1 MNRLKRVLSIVL
13 VMAMM
18 FSGMVFPAGAV
29 NAPCTLTLT
38 NAEATVTANAGQTVS
53 VNVDISGLQDNEGW
67 AALTLYAY
75 YDSKVLEFEDWDTG
89 SVFNTARMN
98 IMNAGGSVSGSIN
111 AAKDIQDANKNGNTD
126 EMCVGIAYTATDK
139 KNNPARMAGNG
150 TLWTLKFNVAKDL
163 ESQVL
168 PLQFVCLKATVNE
181 DTSAM
186 PATVN
191 GQITVHGVTPSI
203 SEVTLDKTSV
213 EVNGTNGATVKATA
227 TSAKG
232 TDLTKNVAWTVSGGN
247 GVSIDKDT
255 GVITVA
261 NNAAAGSYT
270 VTASGKGNTSTGSAT
285 ATLTVTREAAKAK
298 TVTISGGVDTITMPA
313 VPFVNGDFQY
323 TPVAIYKEQQ
333 AFTVTVTNQ
342 YGEKI
347 ENPNVVWS
355 FEGKTGTEHHLKESP
370 YTHCNNAPHDHDYC
384 EEYTFV
390 DNDSAYGLEISR
402 DGHLLITSAC
412 NTGTATVT
420 ATVGAETARKK
431 VNVVKA
437 DLVAKK
443 MTMNGV
449 DSVTIPTGDT
459 AAKETYSIE
468 VFDQYQEKIANP
480 DVEWSIEPANTTGVS
495 VANGV
500 LTVDKTAQAG
510 PISVRAAV
518 KGNPEVFA
526 FRQVQLQSVVFT
538 ENTAPTVQENPVYG
552 STWQEIV
559 TSNGSYTAKV
569 GDTVIEGTYSLKDA
583 NVRPDAGKQTYTILF
598 NSNNG
603 VYKDVVVSTGDT
615 NIAPYT
621 LTVTNGNIAVAKTYD
636 GTTAV
641 ADGNVTG
648 KLGYTNP
655 SFGDELFITYTGA
668 AYNDASV
675 AGASKVTFSGLKL
688 EGAKAA
694 NYKLNVTSF
703 DVAAKI
709 SKASLTIKAKDNTI
723 TYGDT
728 PHDNGFTV
736 VSGLCGNDKD
746 DVVSGVTYTY
756 NYTQNGNVGSY
767 IITPAGG
774 TADNYEV
781 TGYETGTLTVSPKA
795 LTADA
800 IAAIDAVTYNGKAQ
814 APALNVV
821 DGTKVLTA
829 DTDYTAVYSN
839 NTNAGTAKVV
849 ITGKGNYSGTAEQ
862 TFTINKKP
870 VTVTSGI
877 TAVDREYNSTN
888 VVELDCTKAVFGG
901 LIDGENLTVAATG
914 AMADAH
920 AGSNKEVTISGL
932 TLGGT
937 SADNYVLA
945 ENGNQTTTTV
955 NISKQAATALT
966 LTAKNAVYT
975 AAAYDAKNVTP
986 SRNANDVHLNYYADN
1001 NGRQG
1006 TEINTPVNVG
1016 TYWVSGKINETEDI
1030 SAAVAAAVKFQIT
1043 KASLTVTANN
1053 NTITYGAEPAANGY
1067 TVSGLLGSDTESVVS
1082 DVEYAYSY
1090 KQYGNVGAYDI
1101 TPKDAKAA
1109 NYEIKFVSGE
1119 LTVEP
1124 KAVTVSGI
1132 TAKNRQY
1139 NGETA
1144 VELDCTKAVFGG
1156 VVNNDALTV
1165 AAVGT
1170 MTTADAAQGKEV
1182 SISGLKLG
1190 GASAG
1195 NYVLAETGHQTTTT
1209 VDISKKTATELT
1221 LTAKNAA
1228 YTGVAYDATN
1238 VVPSRDAKD
1247 VVLTYYADN
1256 NGQQGNVL
1264 TAAPTAVGTY
1274 WVSGKIEE
1282 TNNIAAAVA
1291 AAVKFQITKAPL
1303 TITAKDKTITYGD
1316 APANDGAKFEGLV
1329 NNESAETVV
1338 SGLTY
1343 AYNYEQYGNVGAYT
1357 ITPKDAKADNY
1368 EIKFVSGKLTVSPK
1382 TVGLEWT
1389 GAGTL
1394 YYDGKAKN
1402 VAATATGLV
1411 NDDKIAVTVS
1421 GGTQTAIGSYSA
1433 AATGLTGAKAGN
1445 YTLPE
1450 NKTAPYTIEAALTSV
1465 TVTPSTIT
1473 ATIDGLTIKLVGYK
1487 TATEVVEISAD
1498 GATVDGNK
1506 LTINGVEYTID
1517 KSGVKDM
1524 PAEVEIQ
1531 PAESK
1536 VAKPE
1541 GAEIEDSIVGEINNA
1556 ETKGDG
1562 LNEAAADKIAAAD
1575 KTITEQDKTENEVT
1589 KVQVKITLNIQP
1601 KSFEEKEGKHELI
1614 LNIEPKITYTYVN
1627 KDGDVVTKLTKT
1639 DKLANNDIKAPVTIS
1654 VKLPSGFIPNFA
1666 KHHNE
1671 MIPVTVVNGVATWQ
1685 QSSFSDV
1692 TLVSDMRAAV
1702 LTFQFED
1709 GHTQTITYTAADI
1722 GKALPTDSKSGY
1734 TFKGWSDA
1742 KYTSLTDAALTALN
1756 GTHTLTANF
1765 SANGNTGGGSGGGG
1779 GSAVST
1785 YVITAKAGNGGTIS
1799 PNGSVSVTSGKDQSF
1814 AIKANDGYKIED
1826 VLVDGKSV
1834 GAVASYKFTKVKA
1847 KHTIEAR
1854 FAKTEDVTPSTGFT
1868 DVKTTDYFFNAVD
1881 WAVKNNITNGLT
1893 STTFGPDVTCTRAQT
1908 VTFLWRAA
1916 GSPAP
1921 KTANNPFT
1929 DVKAS
1934 DYYYNAVLWAVENGI
1949 TNGASATTFAPDA
1962 TVERGQ
1968 VVTFLW
1974 RAADKLAS
1982 QADNHFTDLKD
1993 GAYYT
1998 DAVLWAVEKG
2008 ITTGTSATTFAPEA
2022 GCTRGQIVTF
2032 LYRAAQ

>member
-1 MNRLKRVLSIVL
+1 MKKIKRMLSLLLALSIVFS
-13 VMAMM
+13 MAI
-18 FSGMVFPAGAV
+18 FPVGAA
-29 NAPCTLTLT
+29 NDLS
-38 NAEATVTANAGQTVS
+38 ATVDQATIKAGESVKVNLLTQDNPGFTALTVRVYYKADVLTCTGVSVKKSADGQDSAWSKFAASMDDEAGETANAQ
-53 VNVDISGLQDNEGW
+53 
-67 AALTLYAY
+67 
-75 YDSKVLEFEDWDTG
+75 
-89 SVFNTARMN
+89 
-98 IMNAGGSVSGSIN
+98 
-111 AAKDIQDANKNGNTD
+111 ANKNDTTNISADRKDNGWA
-126 EMCVGIAYTATDK
+126 MAAFGYTALGKAFSANDCIGSLTFTAASD
-139 KNNPARMAGNG
+139 
-150 TLWTLKFNVAKDL
+150 V
-163 ESQVL
+163 ESCETPVD
-168 PLQFVCLKATVNE
+168 VEIVKATALDNSTLPIVKTTRVMFTIN
-181 DTSAM
+181 
-186 PATVN
+186 
-191 GQITVHGVTPSI
+191 GVTPSI
-203 SEVTLDKTSV
+203 SEVTLDKSSV

-232 TDLTKNVAWTVSGGN
+232 TDLTKNVAWTVSSRNGGT
-247 GVSIDKDT
+247 GVSISPDGT
-255 GVITVA
+255 ITVA
-261 NNAAAGSYT
+261 KNAAADTYT
-270 VTASGKGNTSTGSAT
+270 IMAEGKNATAVGSAD
-285 ATLTVTREAAKAK
+285 AKLTVTREAAKAK
-298 TVTISGGVDTITMPA
+298 TVTISGGVDSLDIPITGTVDTTFAAA
-313 VPFVNGDFQY
+313 VTDQYGDAMVSEIEWSISPEI
-323 TPVAIYKEQQ
+323 TGVSMADGKVTVSADAKNAITDSQ
-333 AFTVTVTNQ
+333 AFTVTAKSGSVTASKTINVKREKSVTKRLSIAYADSATVPADGGETAGATPAVTAYDQYDVETNMGDDINEREKITWSIAPQVEGVLIADDGTINIKNSAKAAIKDTTGIVFTVTAEYGDAKATREITIKRSLPVATTIKMYKNGTELTGATDTVVVPTTDTANEYIYTAKAFDQ
-342 YGEKI
+342 YGE
-347 ENPNVVWS
+347 EL
-355 FEGKTGTEHHLKESP
+355 TGTNVAVSI
-370 YTHCNNAPHDHDYC
+370 APASG
-384 EEYTFV
+384 EGVTV
-390 DNDSAYGLEISR
+390 VGNK
-402 DGHLLITSAC
+402 LIVSKGAKKDVSY
-412 NTGTATVT
+412 TVT
-420 ATVGAETARKK
+420 AALDENSKQTITVTVKDIDITWPTVTAKSGTYGQK
-431 VNVVKA
+431 WSEIVKFNGGSAVLNGQTVAGTFTLVNADSIPNVGDKYQFVFKSNDGQYTVTSAKA
-437 DLVAKK
+437 DAVIAKAPL
-443 MTMNGV
+443 
-449 DSVTIPTGDT
+449 TI
-459 AAKETYSIE
+459 
-468 VFDQYQEKIANP
+468 
-480 DVEWSIEPANTTGVS
+480 
-495 VANGV
+495 
-500 LTVDKTAQAG
+500 
-510 PISVRAAV
+510 
-518 KGNPEVFA
+518 
-526 FRQVQLQSVVFT
+526 
-538 ENTAPTVQENPVYG
+538 
-552 STWQEIV
+552 
-559 TSNGSYTAKV
+559 TAKNA
-569 GDTVIEGTYSLKDA
+569 TVAYGEA
-583 NVRPDAGKQTYTILF
+583 PA
-598 NSNNG
+598 NNG
-603 VYKDVVVSTGDT
+603 VEYAGFVTGDEST
-615 NIAPYT
+615 N
-621 LTVTNGNIAVAKTYD
+621 
-636 GTTAV
+636 
-641 ADGNVTG
+641 
-648 KLGYTNP
+648 
-655 SFGDELFITYTGA
+655 
-668 AYNDASV
+668 
-675 AGASKVTFSGLKL
+675 
-688 EGAKAA
+688 
-694 NYKLNVTSF
+694 
-703 DVAAKI
+703 
-709 SKASLTIKAKDNTI
+709 SLTGNLTY
-723 TYGDT
+723 TYGDYAA
-728 PHDNGFTV
+728 G
-736 VSGLCGNDKD
+736 KD
-746 DVVSGVTYTY
+746 AGTYPI
-756 NYTQNGNVGSY
+756 V
-767 IITPAGG
+767 PAGVE
-774 TADNYEV
+774 AENYEI
-781 TGYETGTLTVSPKA
+781 TFKNGTLTVSPKA
-795 LTADA
+795 LPADA

-821 DGTKVLTA
+821 DGTKALMA
-829 DTDYTAVYSN
+829 DKDYTAVYSD

-862 TFTINKKP
+862 TFTIDKKP

-877 TAVDREYNSTN
+877 TAVDREYNGTTA
-888 VVELDCTKAVFGG
+888 VELNCTKAVFGG
-901 LIDGENLTVAATG
+901 LIDGDNLTVAATG
-914 AMADAH
+914 TMADAH

-937 SADNYVLA
+937 SAGNYVLA

-986 SRNANDVHLNYYADN
+986 SRNANDVHLTYYADD
-1001 NGRQG
+1001 NGKQSA
-1006 TEINTPVNVG
+1006 EINAPVNVG

-1067 TVSGLLGSDTESVVS
+1067 TVSGQLGSDTESVVS

-1124 KAVTVSGI
+1124 KNITLTSVTLADKTFDNT
-1132 TAKNRQY
+1132 TAATV
-1139 NGETA
+1139 TA
-1144 VELDCTKAVFGG
+1144 AAFDGL
-1156 VVNNDALTV
+1156 VNNDSLALGTDFT
-1165 AAVGT
+1165 ATAVYDS
-1170 MTTADAAQGKEV
+1170 ADASTAAAAKATV
-1182 SISGLKLG
+1182 SLG
-1190 GASAG
+1190 TTDKAKNYTLTNG
-1195 NYVLAETGHQTTTT
+1195 NDFVTHGVINKAVTTLTG
-1209 VDISKKTATELT
+1209 
-1221 LTAKNAA
+1221 TAKNAA
-1228 YTGVAYDATN
+1228 YTGVAYDAANLTWN
-1238 VVPSRDAKD
+1238 SNLTAPTVD
-1247 VVLTYYADN
+1247 VTYYSDAACT
-1256 NGQQGNVL
+1256 QTAQPINVGKYWAKGVIAES
-1264 TAAPTAVGTY
+1264 TNQSSAEAV
-1274 WVSGKIEE
+1274 
-1282 TNNIAAAVA
+1282 VA
-1291 AAVKFQITKAPL
+1291 FEITKAPL

-1487 TATEVVEISAD
+1487 NTDEEIKVN
-1498 GATVDGNK
+1498 GATDDK
-1506 LTINGVEYTID
+1506 LTVNGVEYTID

-1524 PAEVEIQ
+1524 PAVVEIQ

-1536 VAKPE
+1536 VEKPE
-1541 GAEIEDSIVGEINNA
+1541 GATIDKDVVAEINKPA
-1556 ETKGDG
+1556 TKGEG

-1601 KSFEEKEGKHELI
+1601 KSFEEKEGKHELT

-1671 MIPVTVVNGVATWQ
+1671 MIPVTVDNSGVATWQ

-1692 TLVSDMRAAV
+1692 TLVSDTRAAV

-1722 GKALPTDSKSGY
+1722 GKEFPRDSKSGY
-1734 TFKGWSDA
+1734 TFNGWSDA
-1742 KYTSLTDAALTALN
+1742 QYTSLTDAALTALN
-1756 GTHTLTANF
+1756 GSHTLTANF

-1982 QADNHFTDLKD
+1982 QTDNHFTDLKD

>member
-1 MNRLKRVLSIVL
+1 MLSLLLALSIVFS
-13 VMAMM
+13 MAI
-18 FSGMVFPAGAV
+18 FPVGAA
-29 NAPCTLTLT
+29 NDLS
-38 NAEATVTANAGQTVS
+38 ATVDQATIKAGESVKVNLLTQDNPGFTALTVRVYYKADVLTCTGVSVKKSADGQDSAWSKFAASMDDEAGETANAQ
-53 VNVDISGLQDNEGW
+53 
-67 AALTLYAY
+67 
-75 YDSKVLEFEDWDTG
+75 
-89 SVFNTARMN
+89 
-98 IMNAGGSVSGSIN
+98 
-111 AAKDIQDANKNGNTD
+111 ANKNDTTNISADRKDNGWA
-126 EMCVGIAYTATDK
+126 MAAFGYTALGKAFSANDCIGSLTFTAASD
-139 KNNPARMAGNG
+139 
-150 TLWTLKFNVAKDL
+150 V
-163 ESQVL
+163 ESCETPVD
-168 PLQFVCLKATVNE
+168 VEIVKATALDNSTLPIVKTTRVMFTIN
-181 DTSAM
+181 
-186 PATVN
+186 
-191 GQITVHGVTPSI
+191 GVTPSI
-203 SEVTLDKTSV
+203 SEVTLDKSSV

-232 TDLTKNVAWTVSGGN
+232 TDLTKNVAWTVSSRNGGT
-247 GVSIDKDT
+247 GVSISPDGT
-255 GVITVA
+255 ITVA
-261 NNAAAGSYT
+261 KNAAADTYT
-270 VTASGKGNTSTGSAT
+270 IMAEGKNATAVGSAD
-285 ATLTVTREAAKAK
+285 AELTVTREAAKAK
-298 TVTISGGVDTITMPA
+298 TVTISGGVDSLDIPITGTVDTTFTAA
-313 VPFVNGDFQY
+313 VTDQYGDAMVSEIEWSISPEI
-323 TPVAIYKEQQ
+323 TGVSMAGGKVTVSADAKNAITDSR
-333 AFTVTVTNQ
+333 AFTVTAKSGSVTASKTINVKREKSVTKRLSIAYADSATVPADGGKTAGATPAVTAYDQYDVETNMGDDINEREKITWSIAPQVEGVLIADDGTINIKNSAKAAIKDTTGIVFTVTAEYGDAKATREITIKRSLPVATTIKMYKNGTELTGATDTVVVPTTDTANEYIYTAKAFDQ
-342 YGEKI
+342 YGE
-347 ENPNVVWS
+347 EL
-355 FEGKTGTEHHLKESP
+355 TGTNVAVSI
-370 YTHCNNAPHDHDYC
+370 APASG
-384 EEYTFV
+384 EGVTV
-390 DNDSAYGLEISR
+390 VGNK
-402 DGHLLITSAC
+402 LIVSKGAKKDVSY
-412 NTGTATVT
+412 TVT
-420 ATVGAETARKK
+420 AALDENSKQTITVTVKDIDITWPTVTAKSGTYGQK
-431 VNVVKA
+431 WSEIVKFNGGSAVLNGQTVAGTFTLVNADSIPNVGDKYQFVFKSNDGQYTVTSAKA
-437 DLVAKK
+437 DAVIAKAPL
-443 MTMNGV
+443 
-449 DSVTIPTGDT
+449 TI
-459 AAKETYSIE
+459 
-468 VFDQYQEKIANP
+468 
-480 DVEWSIEPANTTGVS
+480 
-495 VANGV
+495 
-500 LTVDKTAQAG
+500 
-510 PISVRAAV
+510 
-518 KGNPEVFA
+518 
-526 FRQVQLQSVVFT
+526 
-538 ENTAPTVQENPVYG
+538 
-552 STWQEIV
+552 
-559 TSNGSYTAKV
+559 TAKNA
-569 GDTVIEGTYSLKDA
+569 TVAYGEA
-583 NVRPDAGKQTYTILF
+583 PA
-598 NSNNG
+598 NNG
-603 VYKDVVVSTGDT
+603 VEYAGFVTGDEST
-615 NIAPYT
+615 N
-621 LTVTNGNIAVAKTYD
+621 
-636 GTTAV
+636 
-641 ADGNVTG
+641 
-648 KLGYTNP
+648 
-655 SFGDELFITYTGA
+655 
-668 AYNDASV
+668 
-675 AGASKVTFSGLKL
+675 
-688 EGAKAA
+688 
-694 NYKLNVTSF
+694 
-703 DVAAKI
+703 
-709 SKASLTIKAKDNTI
+709 SLTGNLTY
-723 TYGDT
+723 TYGDYAA
-728 PHDNGFTV
+728 G
-736 VSGLCGNDKD
+736 KD
-746 DVVSGVTYTY
+746 AGTYPI
-756 NYTQNGNVGSY
+756 V
-767 IITPAGG
+767 PAGVE
-774 TADNYEV
+774 AENYEI
-781 TGYETGTLTVSPKA
+781 TFKNGTLTVAPKA
-795 LTADA
+795 LPADA

-821 DGTKVLTA
+821 DGTKVLVSG
-829 DTDYTAVYSN
+829 TDYTAVYSN

-877 TAVDREYNSTN
+877 TAVDREYNGTTA
-888 VVELDCTKAVFGG
+888 VELDCTKAVFGG
-901 LIDGENLTVAATG
+901 LIDGDNLTVAATG

-937 SADNYVLA
+937 SAGNYVLA

-986 SRNANDVHLNYYADN
+986 SRNANDVHLTYYADN
-1001 NGRQG
+1001 NGKQG
-1006 TEINTPVNVG
+1006 AEINAPVNVG

-1043 KASLTVTANN
+1043 KAPLTVTANA
-1053 NTITYGAEPAANGY
+1053 NTITYGDAPAANGY

-1090 KQYGNVGAYDI
+1090 KQYGNIGVYDI

-1124 KAVTVSGI
+1124 KNITLTSVTLADKTFDNT
-1132 TAKNRQY
+1132 TAATV
-1139 NGETA
+1139 TA
-1144 VELDCTKAVFGG
+1144 AAFDGL
-1156 VVNNDALTV
+1156 VNNDSLALGTDFT
-1165 AAVGT
+1165 ATAVYDS
-1170 MTTADAAQGKEV
+1170 ADASTAAAAKATV
-1182 SISGLKLG
+1182 SLG
-1190 GASAG
+1190 TTDKAKNYTLTNG
-1195 NYVLAETGHQTTTT
+1195 NDFVTHGVINKAVTTLTG
-1209 VDISKKTATELT
+1209 
-1221 LTAKNAA
+1221 TAKNAA
-1228 YTGVAYDATN
+1228 YTGVAYDAANLTWN
-1238 VVPSRDAKD
+1238 SNLTAPTVD
-1247 VVLTYYADN
+1247 VTYYSDAACT
-1256 NGQQGNVL
+1256 QTAQPINVGKYWAKGVIAES
-1264 TAAPTAVGTY
+1264 TNQSSAEAV
-1274 WVSGKIEE
+1274 
-1282 TNNIAAAVA
+1282 VA
-1291 AAVKFQITKAPL
+1291 FEITKAPL
-1303 TITAKDKTITYGD
+1303 TITAKDKTITYGA
-1316 APANDGAKFEGLV
+1316 APANDGATFEGLV

-1357 ITPKDAKADNY
+1357 ITPKDAKAGNY
-1368 EIKFVSGKLTVSPK
+1368 DIKFVSGKLTVSPK

-1524 PAEVEIQ
+1524 PAVVEIQ

-1536 VAKPE
+1536 VEKPE
-1541 GAEIEDSIVGEINNA
+1541 GATIDKDVVAEINKPA
-1556 ETKGDG
+1556 TKGEG

-1601 KSFEEKEGKHELI
+1601 KSFEEKEGKHELT

-1692 TLVSDMRAAV
+1692 TLVSDTRAAV

-1722 GKALPTDSKSGY
+1722 GKDLPADSKSGFK
-1734 TFKGWSDA
+1734 FKGWSDA
-1742 KYTSLTDAALTALN
+1742 QYTSLTDAALTALN

-1765 SANGNTGGGSGGGG
+1765 SAKDNTGGGSGGGG

>member
-1 MNRLKRVLSIVL
+1 MKKIKRMLSLLLALSIVFS
-13 VMAMM
+13 MAI
-18 FSGMVFPAGAV
+18 FPVGAA
-29 NAPCTLTLT
+29 NDLS
-38 NAEATVTANAGQTVS
+38 ATVDQATIKAGESVKVNLLTQDNPGFTALTVRVYYKADVLTCTGVSVKKSADGQDSAWSKFAASMDDEAGETANAQ
-53 VNVDISGLQDNEGW
+53 
-67 AALTLYAY
+67 
-75 YDSKVLEFEDWDTG
+75 
-89 SVFNTARMN
+89 
-98 IMNAGGSVSGSIN
+98 
-111 AAKDIQDANKNGNTD
+111 ANKNDTTNISADRKDNGWA
-126 EMCVGIAYTATDK
+126 MAAFGYTALGKAFSANDCIGSLTFTAASD
-139 KNNPARMAGNG
+139 
-150 TLWTLKFNVAKDL
+150 V
-163 ESQVL
+163 ESCETPVD
-168 PLQFVCLKATVNE
+168 VEIVKATALDNSTLPIVKTTRVMFTIN
-181 DTSAM
+181 
-186 PATVN
+186 
-191 GQITVHGVTPSI
+191 GVTPSI
-203 SEVTLDKTSV
+203 SEVTLDKSSV

-270 VTASGKGNTSTGSAT
+270 VTASGKGNTSTGSAD
-285 ATLTVTREAAKAK
+285 AKLTVTREAAKAK
-298 TVTISGGVDTITMPA
+298 TVTISGGVDSLDIPITETVDTTFTAA
-313 VPFVNGDFQY
+313 VTDQYGDAMVSEIEWSISPEI
-323 TPVAIYKEQQ
+323 TGVSMAGGKVTVSADAKNAITDSQ
-333 AFTVTVTNQ
+333 AFTVTAKSGSVTASKTINVKREKSVTKRLSIAYADSATVPADGGKTAGATPAVTAYDQYDVETNMGDDINEREKITWSIAPQVEGVLIADDGTINIENSAKAAIKDTTGIVFTVTAEYGDAKATREITIKRSLPVATTIKMYKNGTELTGATDTVVVPTTDTANEYIYTAKAFDQ
-342 YGEKI
+342 YGE
-347 ENPNVVWS
+347 EL
-355 FEGKTGTEHHLKESP
+355 TGTNVAVSI
-370 YTHCNNAPHDHDYC
+370 APASG
-384 EEYTFV
+384 EGVTV
-390 DNDSAYGLEISR
+390 VGNK
-402 DGHLLITSAC
+402 LIVSKGAKKDVSY
-412 NTGTATVT
+412 TVT
-420 ATVGAETARKK
+420 AALDENSKQTITVTVKDIDITWPTVTAKSGTYGQK
-431 VNVVKA
+431 WSEIVKFNGGSAVLNGKNVAGTFTLVNADSIPNVGDKYQFVFKSNDGQYTVTSAKA
-437 DLVAKK
+437 DAVIAKAPL
-443 MTMNGV
+443 
-449 DSVTIPTGDT
+449 TI
-459 AAKETYSIE
+459 
-468 VFDQYQEKIANP
+468 
-480 DVEWSIEPANTTGVS
+480 
-495 VANGV
+495 
-500 LTVDKTAQAG
+500 
-510 PISVRAAV
+510 
-518 KGNPEVFA
+518 
-526 FRQVQLQSVVFT
+526 
-538 ENTAPTVQENPVYG
+538 
-552 STWQEIV
+552 
-559 TSNGSYTAKV
+559 TAKNA
-569 GDTVIEGTYSLKDA
+569 TVAYGEA
-583 NVRPDAGKQTYTILF
+583 PA
-598 NSNNG
+598 NNG
-603 VYKDVVVSTGDT
+603 VEYAGFVTGDEST
-615 NIAPYT
+615 N
-621 LTVTNGNIAVAKTYD
+621 
-636 GTTAV
+636 
-641 ADGNVTG
+641 
-648 KLGYTNP
+648 
-655 SFGDELFITYTGA
+655 
-668 AYNDASV
+668 
-675 AGASKVTFSGLKL
+675 
-688 EGAKAA
+688 
-694 NYKLNVTSF
+694 
-703 DVAAKI
+703 
-709 SKASLTIKAKDNTI
+709 SLTGNLTY
-723 TYGDT
+723 TYGDYAA
-728 PHDNGFTV
+728 G
-736 VSGLCGNDKD
+736 KD
-746 DVVSGVTYTY
+746 AGTYPI
-756 NYTQNGNVGSY
+756 V
-767 IITPAGG
+767 PAGVE
-774 TADNYEV
+774 AENYEI
-781 TGYETGTLTVSPKA
+781 TFKNGTLTVSPKA
-795 LTADA
+795 LPADA
-800 IAAIDAVTYNGKAQ
+800 IAAIGDVTYNGKAQ

-821 DGTKVLTA
+821 DGTKVLVSG
-829 DTDYTAVYSN
+829 TDYTAVYSN

-877 TAVDREYNSTN
+877 TAVDREYNGTTA
-888 VVELDCTKAVFGG
+888 VELDCTKAVFGG
-901 LIDGENLTVAATG
+901 LIAGDNLTVAATG

-937 SADNYVLA
+937 SAGNYVLA

-986 SRNANDVHLNYYADN
+986 SRNANDVHLTYYADD
-1001 NGRQG
+1001 NGKQG
-1006 TEINTPVNVG
+1006 AEINAPVNVG

-1043 KASLTVTANN
+1043 KAPLTVTANA
-1053 NTITYGAEPAANGY
+1053 NTITYGDAPAANGY

-1090 KQYGNVGAYDI
+1090 KQYGNIGAYDI

-1170 MTTADAAQGKEV
+1170 MATADAAQGKEV
-1182 SISGLKLG
+1182 SISDLKLG

-1303 TITAKDKTITYGD
+1303 IITAKDKTITYGD
-1316 APANDGAKFEGLV
+1316 APANDGATFEGLV

-1368 EIKFVSGKLTVSPK
+1368 DIKFVSGKLTVSPK

-1402 VAATATGLV
+1402 VAAVATGLV
-1411 NDDKIAVTVS
+1411 NDDEIAVTVS

-1517 KSGVKDM
+1517 KSGVKDI
-1524 PAEVEIQ
+1524 PTEVEVMD
-1531 PAESK
+1531 AAST

-1541 GAEIEDSIVGEINNA
+1541 DATIADDVVAEINKPA
-1556 ETKGDG
+1556 TKGEG

-1601 KSFEEKEGKHELI
+1601 KSFEEKEGKHELT

-1692 TLVSDMRAAV
+1692 TLVSDTRAAV

-1722 GKALPTDSKSGY
+1722 GKAFPRDSKSGF
-1734 TFKGWSDA
+1734 TFNDWSDGTNT
-1742 KYTSLTDAALTALN
+1742 YTSLTDAALTALN
-1756 GTHTLTANF
+1756 GSHTLTANF
-1765 SANGNTGGGSGGGG
+1765 SANGNTGGGG

-1854 FAKTEDVTPSTGFT
+1854 FAKTEDVTPSTSFT

-1982 QADNHFTDLKD
+1982 QTDNHFTDLKD